1 MEYMDLLFYHGPITR
16 ERCEEILSAKGKDG
30 SFLIRESET
39 IHGALCLCVF
49 KKKVVYTYRI
59 LQTHSGYYTLQSSA
73 GVQEKFFK
81 TLEDLVRHYKKRN
94 QGLANRLRYSVKRKQ
109 TDQESVIS
117 NDEPDYENVDVTDD
131 YVEVLPDD

>member
-1 MEYMDLLFYHGPITR
+1 M
-16 ERCEEILSAKGKDG
+16 S
-30 SFLIRESET
+30 S
-39 IHGALCLCVF
+39 
-49 KKKVVYTYRI
+49 
-59 LQTHSGYYTLQSSA
+59 QSSA

-117 NDEPDYENVDVTDD
+117 NDEPDYESERKNPHKQFNLLLQLHFTNTHNRAFLIPVFFSSSLRRGCD
-131 YVEVLPDD
+131 